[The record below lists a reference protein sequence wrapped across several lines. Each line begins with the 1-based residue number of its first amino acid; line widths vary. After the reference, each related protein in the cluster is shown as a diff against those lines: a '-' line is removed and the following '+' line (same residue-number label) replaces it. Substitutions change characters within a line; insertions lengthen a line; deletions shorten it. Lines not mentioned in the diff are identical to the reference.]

1 MASIN
6 ANERTNANANAV
18 KKIVAP
24 ARRVA
29 DSVKVESLNY
39 VVAGFSFAAA
49 IAWMDLVRWAI
60 ANLIKLKQNGG
71 SYFLLTALFTT
82 LLSVLVFMLI
92 QRYANGRVN
101 KPKPVY
107 AVTA

>member
-1 MASIN
+1 MASLN
-6 ANERTNANANAV
+6 ANSRMNSI
-18 KKIVAP
+18 KKVVAP
-24 ARRVA
+24 VRQVA
-29 DSVKVESLNY
+29 HTVQADSLNY

-60 ANLIKLKQNGG
+60 SNLINLKQNGG

-82 LLSVLVFMLI
+82 LLSVLVFMII
-92 QRYANGRVN
+92 QRYANVRVN

>member
-1 MASIN
+1 MASLN
-6 ANERTNANANAV
+6 ANSRMNSV

-24 ARRVA
+24 VRQVA
-29 DSVKVESLNY
+29 QSVQVESLNY

-49 IAWMDLVRWAI
+49 IAWMDLVRWGI
-60 ANLIKLKQNGG
+60 SNLINLKQNGG

-82 LLSVLVFMLI
+82 LLSVLVFMII